1 VGIFVFSPASKV
13 KQSRVCAVV
22 EWKDGRKTRHS
33 LANIRMFG
41 GDEGFLPLHLKANYS
56 MYKEIKE
63 IAEIL
68 NTR

>member
-1 VGIFVFSPASKV
+1 VGIFVFSLASKV

-33 LANIRMFG
+33 LANVLRLG
-41 GDEGFLPLHLKANYS
+41 GDEGFLPLHLTANYS

-63 IAEIL
+63 IANII
-68 NTR
+68 NSR